1 MKAQGFQGGGVCAA
15 HDDFDVALIRLFD
28 IARPRLSLAAV
39 PPGLVRLTFQ
49 QAGGAIGRRAVD
61 ATAYP
66 NRYARYWVALASSF
80 KDPSEDEARI
90 AAVRE
95 AWKPIE
101 PLTRGFYV
109 NAMSEDMY
117 AKVDANYGP
126 NYARL
131 AQLKRKYDPA
141 NQFRLNANVVPA
153 A

>member
-1 MKAQGFQGGGVCAA
+1 MSDLKKELVPTPPEPKVVEEAGTQ
-15 HDDFDVALIRLFD
+15 ALSD
-28 IARPRLSLAAV
+28 
-39 PPGLVRLTFQ
+39 
-49 QAGGAIGRRAVD
+49 
-61 ATAYP
+61 
-66 NRYARYWVALASSF
+66 ALASSF
-80 KDPSEDEARI
+80 KDPSEDEARV

-126 NYARL
+126 NYLRL
-131 AQLKRKYDPA
+131 SQLKRKYDPG
-141 NQFRLNANVVPA
+141 NQFRLNANVLPA